1 MRPSGY
7 PIKALL
13 VDGKLFGGMVASWA
27 ANFAVAGEE
36 TCTPKRMDI
45 RYLINLKP
53 AIGYQF
59 NGYGRKCQLLKG
71 IFPVAPSLPDGW
83 GSQNILSKSTQPN

>member
-1 MRPSGY
+1 MRPSGC
-7 PIKALL
+7 PIKAWL
-13 VDGKLFGGMVASWA
+13 VDGKLLGGMVASLA

-59 NGYGRKCQLLKG
+59 NGYSRKCQLLKG
-71 IFPVAPSLPDGW
+71 IFPYGFFQLLPVYPRDGD
-83 GSQNILSKSTQPN
+83 PNYPK